1 MTWLRDDPRDDH
13 LGGAPRT
20 PPRWRTLG
28 HRAIT
33 AGIVLLI
40 LACLAGI
47 IALSGCA
54 RSLGAQA
61 LAYIEDPAKQAEACA
76 PAEDPADTPADSATS
91 TLDDLRAAVDRT
103 AGLYAQA
110 QAALA
115 SREASV
121 RKQEQEKRDKE
132 REQEQAA
139 RDKAQRDLLAWAERL
154 GYLAALL
161 GVVALGVTFSP
172 WASWIPGGRVT
183 AGLVIG
189 TGIAVSQ
196 LSRVLAAMLALTWL
210 LWVIIAIGAT
220 AVAAW
225 IVWVVIRETAAH
237 GDRMEF
243 AVTPEQVADAKKIS
257 IADQARAGVRG
268 LIRLARCGRAGR
280 APRGA
285 TA

>member
-1 MTWLRDDPRDDH
+1 VTWLRDDPLDDH

-40 LACLAGI
+40 IACLAGI
-47 IALSGCA
+47 CALSGCA
-54 RSLGAQA
+54 RGLVESLGSPLPLPVATP
-61 LAYIEDPAKQAEACA
+61 PAGEGTGA
-76 PAEDPADTPADSATS
+76 PGTATSS

-110 QAALA
+110 KAALD
-115 SREASV
+115 SRERTV
-121 RKQEQEKRDKE
+121 RA
-132 REQEQAA
+132 QEQAA
-139 RDKAQRDLLAWAERL
+139 RDKAQRDTLAWAERL
-154 GYLAALL
+154 GYVAALL

-189 TGIAVSQ
+189 IGIAVSQ
-196 LSRVLAAMLALTWL
+196 LSRVLAAMLSLTWL
-210 LWVIIAIGAT
+210 LWVAIALGAT
-220 AVAAW
+220 ALAAW
-225 IVWVVIRETAAH
+225 IVWVVVRETAAH
-237 GDRMEF
+237 GDRMES
-243 AVTPEQVADAKKIS
+243 ATTPQQVTDAKKIS

-268 LIRLARCGRAGR
+268 LIRLARWKRKPAL
-280 APRGA
+280 PGA
-285 TA
+285 A

>member
-1 MTWLRDDPRDDH
+1 VTHRSH
-13 LGGAPRT
+13 LDEGGAPRR
-20 PPRWRTLG
+20 PQAWRTLG
-28 HRAIT
+28 RRAIT

-40 LACLAGI
+40 LGCLAGI

-54 RSLGAQA
+54 RSLSPGSAAGPAASGGAIGPVA
-61 LAYIEDPAKQAEACA
+61 GEGAGASGL
-76 PAEDPADTPADSATS
+76 

-110 QAALA
+110 KAALD
-115 SREASV
+115 SRERSV
-121 RKQEQEKRDKE
+121 RA
-132 REQEQAA
+132 QEQAA
-139 RDKAQRDLLAWAERL
+139 RDKAQRDTLAWAERL